1 MSTPETGTPEPGKPD
16 VRKPAL
22 VFSWEMFG
30 PYHMDRL
37 EAVGRRL
44 GHRYDV
50 VGLEVGSK
58 SHTYAWDSTGSGR
71 NFRKITLFPG
81 QSKADLSSWTVYRAL
96 LRECRKLDARHI
108 FLCHYEDPDVFGL
121 AVTMRLMGRKL
132 IALNASKFDDK
143 PRVLW
148 REAVKTLFYGP
159 YQAGIGGSHRTT
171 DYFRFLGI
179 PGDKVFIGY
188 DTLSLDRIRRLS
200 GMTPAP
206 EGVPFADRHF
216 TIIARFVAKKNLFR
230 AIEAYDQYRRLAG
243 EAARPLHLCG
253 SGVLEQ
259 ELRADVARRGL
270 EDKIIFCGFL
280 QEKGIAETLGS
291 TLCLLLPS
299 IEEQFGLVVNE
310 ALAMGVPTILSDV
323 CGARDVLVRSGVNG
337 HIVEPDNPEGL
348 ARHMLA
354 VAGDEAE
361 WRRLSLNGRQFCPLA
376 DSDFF
381 AEAVEKSLVALGTLK
396 EPMREGIAAGISA
409 VSLPSAQKSEG

>member
-1 MSTPETGTPEPGKPD
+1 MTERP
-16 VRKPAL
+16 RKPAL

-37 EAVGRRL
+37 EAVGQRL
-44 GHRYDV
+44 GHRYEV
-50 VGLEVGSK
+50 IGLEVGSK
-58 SHTYAWDSTGSGR
+58 SHTYAWDSTGAGQ

-96 LRECRKLDARHI
+96 LRECRKVNARHI
-108 FLCHYEDPDVFGL
+108 FLCHYEDPDVFAL

-159 YQAGIGGSHRTT
+159 YQAGIGGSHRTI

-188 DTLSLDRIRRLS
+188 DTLSLDRIQRLS
-200 GMTPAP
+200 GMAPAP
-206 EGVPFADRHF
+206 DGVPFADRHF
-216 TIIARFVAKKNLFR
+216 TIIARFVPKKNLFR
-230 AIEAYDQYRRLAG
+230 AIEAYDQYRTLAG

-253 SGVLEQ
+253 SGALEQ
-259 ELRADVARRGL
+259 ELRTEVARRGL
-270 EDKIIFCGFL
+270 NDHIIFRGFL

-299 IEEQFGLVVNE
+299 VEEQFGLVVNE

-323 CGARDVLVRSGVNG
+323 CGARDVLIRSGVNG

-348 ARHMLA
+348 ARHMLS
-354 VAGDEAE
+354 VAGDETE
-361 WRRLSLNGRQFCPLA
+361 WRRLSLNGRQFRPLA
-376 DSDFF
+376 DATFF
-381 AEAVEKSLVALGTLK
+381 AEAVEKSLIALGARL
-396 EPMREGIAAGISA
+396 EPAHEEISA
-409 VSLPSAQKSEG
+409 AMPSSRLQSAQESEG